1 MCGQRYVEE
10 VVETRLGW
18 IEYCS
23 IGQGT
28 PVLFLHGGHSNCNE
42 RLCLKGFDREKY
54 QLIIPSRPG
63 YGNTPLDNNRTPR
76 EAAALIAGLIK
87 YLGLESVVLYAISAG
102 GPTAIAFAASF
113 PGMTRKLILAS
124 AVTKEWLNKNERM
137 CRVASLMFRPAIQG
151 YSWTLIRAMSRLFPS
166 ITAKQFYRQF
176 SSVRSHPL
184 EESDRFELIA
194 ALNRYSSNEGFLN
207 DINQQGVDEEIAY
220 VNCPTLII
228 HSAHDNSVPID
239 HALFAKRMIENSRI
253 EILQNEWGHLIWI
266 GSDSEEAFRKIEQFI
281 GE

>member
-207 DINQQGVDEEIAY
+207 DINQQGVDEEIAC